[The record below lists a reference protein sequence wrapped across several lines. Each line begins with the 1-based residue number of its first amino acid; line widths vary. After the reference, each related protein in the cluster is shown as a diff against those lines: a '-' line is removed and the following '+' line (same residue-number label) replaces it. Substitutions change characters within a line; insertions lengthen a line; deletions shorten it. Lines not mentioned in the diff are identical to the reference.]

1 MVVVCRSRR
10 ACLLS
15 SRNRAVLC
23 RSRLVVVQKYEA
35 YNVASLDL
43 DLAVRILLGEFQER
57 IATVRVG
64 VRVGTASPF
73 SVK

>member
-1 MVVVCRSRR
+1 
-10 ACLLS
+10 
-15 SRNRAVLC
+15 
-23 RSRLVVVQKYEA
+23 VVVQKYEA